1 MTGEG
6 NNTYLLAHEDG
17 PATLI
22 DAGVGEPAHL
32 DDLAAALAERRARL
46 TSVLVT
52 HAHRDHVAGA
62 PALARR
68 YERAAFA
75 KYPWPE
81 EDRQY
86 AIDWR
91 TLVDG
96 EVVAAAGDEPLT
108 VLHTP
113 GHSLDHIALWHSPS
127 GTIFTGDLVV
137 LGTSVMIHS
146 SRGGDL
152 SQYLASLER
161 LRALS
166 PTRLLPAHGPAIEN
180 PNAVL
185 SAYIAHRLD
194 RERQV
199 IAALAAGHSSVQ
211 AITESIYHGLSSAL
225 MPAAQENVRAHLHKL
240 ETEGRAAR
248 AGADRWLP

>member
-1 MTGEG
+1 MTGDG
-6 NNTYLLAHEDG
+6 NNTYLLTDQGG

-32 DDLAAALAERRARL
+32 EDLASALAERRARL
-46 TSVLVT
+46 ATVLVT
-52 HAHRDHVAGA
+52 HGHRDHMAGA
-62 PALARR
+62 PALAR
-68 YERAAFA
+68 EHQSAVFA

-96 EVVAAAGDEPLT
+96 DVLSAAGEPVT

-127 GTIFTGDLVV
+127 GTIFSGDLVV

-152 SQYLASLER
+152 AQYLASLER

-166 PTRLLPAHGPAIEN
+166 PARLLPAHGPIIEN
-180 PNAVL
+180 PEAVL

-194 RERQV
+194 REREV

-211 AITESIYHGLSSAL
+211 AITESIYHGLASAL

-248 AGADRWLP
+248 AGDDRWLP